1 MLGCGC
7 TALNVSYNPNDEE
20 HAMFYCDDI
29 NSPEK
34 WDWWLKV
41 WPQLSP
47 PFNIGNLN
55 KPNKQGYFKIHT
67 TISVQFQSCSNPNPE
82 VATFHN
88 GKSNCSGTLGRK
100 IDTYDRCYFFCD
112 RVNMKIHIKQALVCS
127 CSEYF
132 VYYNDA
138 VQKELNCR
146 CWSRRQSARRACGQA
161 DQTWGTGATRR
172 NQRSSVS
179 CIIQ

>member
-47 PFNIGNLN
+47 CN
-55 KPNKQGYFKIHT
+55 KGT
-67 TISVQFQSCSNPNPE
+67 TIYQNKTIKDILKSIQQYL
-82 VATFHN
+82 FHF
-88 GKSNCSGTLGRK
+88 SRAQTLILK
-100 IDTYDRCYFFCD
+100 
-112 RVNMKIHIKQALVCS
+112 
-127 CSEYF
+127 
-132 VYYNDA
+132 
-138 VQKELNCR
+138 
-146 CWSRRQSARRACGQA
+146 
-161 DQTWGTGATRR
+161 
-172 NQRSSVS
+172 
-179 CIIQ
+179 